1 MSIKLKNNLV
11 MNSVHVGIIAIDT
24 SYHIIFLNKYAADFL
39 GLSEKDTIGL
49 CISQIFESAEPIFKM
64 CIEDGKSQ
72 LRQRIVDKDIKI
84 VGDITPILEGQQV
97 LGAVYCFLGAN
108 EAIHSTRELNKLKSY
123 EYLEDEL
130 EKIVDQSFHGEWLC
144 DGEGTV
150 LRVNEAG
157 ARFIGVEAGDIVGEK
172 AWYLLEKGW
181 VDRSVTKEVLQTK
194 EKVSIVQHTKNNK
207 DIMATGFPVFGEG
220 GEIIRVIV
228 HVIDITGLNT
238 IRKQLEHSRLVSE
251 KYKNEY
257 LDLSMLEFRR
267 QDLVAESGKMKQVLR
282 MALKIA
288 HISASG
294 ILITGESGVGKG
306 VIAKFIHINSSRRE
320 KPFVQINCAALPE
333 SLLEAELFG
342 YERGAFTGAGES
354 GKVGLIELAKN
365 GTLFLDEIGDI
376 PIAVQVKLLKYLDD
390 HLVRPLGGI
399 QEKTINCSIIS
410 ATNQDLVALINQRR
424 FREDLLY
431 RLNAFTI
438 SIPPLRERKE
448 DIFELCNYFLQ
459 KYNKEYNQ
467 NGRVSFRG
475 MRVLQSHQF
484 PGNVRELES
493 IIKQAIVMSNDDVID
508 DYIAHMLAEGGKSQG
523 QRDLT
528 VGKLGL
534 NTKIQEFEKGIL
546 NNTVK
551 ECKTTREM
559 ANRLGID
566 QSTVVRK
573 LKKHRI
579 SL

>member
-1 MSIKLKNNLV
+1 
-11 MNSVHVGIIAIDT
+11 
-24 SYHIIFLNKYAADFL
+24 
-39 GLSEKDTIGL
+39 
-49 CISQIFESAEPIFKM
+49 
-64 CIEDGKSQ
+64 
-72 LRQRIVDKDIKI
+72 
-84 VGDITPILEGQQV
+84 
-97 LGAVYCFLGAN
+97 
-108 EAIHSTRELNKLKSY
+108 
-123 EYLEDEL
+123 
-130 EKIVDQSFHGEWLC
+130 
-144 DGEGTV
+144 
-150 LRVNEAG
+150 
-157 ARFIGVEAGDIVGEK
+157 
-172 AWYLLEKGW
+172 
-181 VDRSVTKEVLQTK
+181 
-194 EKVSIVQHTKNNK
+194 
-207 DIMATGFPVFGEG
+207 
-220 GEIIRVIV
+220 
-228 HVIDITGLNT
+228 
-238 IRKQLEHSRLVSE
+238 
-251 KYKNEY
+251 
-257 LDLSMLEFRR
+257 
-267 QDLVAESGKMKQVLR
+267 